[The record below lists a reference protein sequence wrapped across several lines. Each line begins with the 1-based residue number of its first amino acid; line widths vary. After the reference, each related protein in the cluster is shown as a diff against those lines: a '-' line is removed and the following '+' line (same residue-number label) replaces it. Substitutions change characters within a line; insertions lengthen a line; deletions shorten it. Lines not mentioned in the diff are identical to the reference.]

1 VELNQVRY
9 FLTLCR
15 ELNFTR
21 AAELCHVS
29 QPALTK
35 AIKNLED
42 ELGGELLRRERGNT
56 HLTELGQLVRP
67 YLEQVAAATETARE
81 QASSFKRAKKAPL
94 KLGVMCTIGP
104 QVMVGFLRAV
114 RQRLP
119 TVELA
124 IVEYPGNMLIE
135 AMMKGALEIALLGM
149 PKLPARLNAVA
160 LYTERYGIAFAKGH
174 RFERMNAVPSRE
186 LANESYV
193 ERISC
198 EFEDHWKAMDLGWDM
213 DVNVRF
219 SSEREDWVQA
229 MLAAGLGCAVMPE
242 FLPRLSDVTLRLMC
256 EPEVSRTVSLV
267 TVAGRRFSPVTK
279 AVVDLARNYAWA
291 PC

>member
-1 VELNQVRY
+1 MELTQVRY

-42 ELGGELLRRERGNT
+42 ELGGELFRRERGNT
-56 HLTELGQLVRP
+56 HLTDLGQLIRP
-67 YLEQVAAATETARE
+67 HLEQVAAASETARE
-81 QASSFKRAKKAPL
+81 QANSFKRAKKAPL

-119 TVELA
+119 AIELS
-124 IVEYPGNMLIE
+124 IVEHPGNNLID
-135 AMMKGALEIALLGM
+135 ALMKGGLEVALVGM
-149 PKLPARLNAVA
+149 PKLPPRLNAIP
-160 LYTERYGIAFAKGH
+160 LYTERYGVAFAKGH
-174 RFERMNAVPSRE
+174 RFERMNAVPMRE
-186 LANESYV
+186 LANENYV

-198 EFEDHWKAMDLGWDM
+198 EFEDHWKALDLGWDV

-219 SSEREDWVQA
+219 RSEREDWVQA

-242 FLPRLSDVTLRLMC
+242 FLPRLSDVTLRLLAD
-256 EPEVSRTVSLV
+256 PEVSRTVSLV
-267 TVAGRRFSPVTK
+267 TVSGRRFSPATK
-279 AVVDLARNYAWA
+279 AVVDLARSHLWTT
-291 PC
+291 C